1 MIKTQL
7 LFALREMR
15 RMKIK
20 LLVLL
25 IQYTL
30 TIIVMVYLIGG
41 LNAVVHVSKEAKRI
55 SDIGNVY
62 YLKDYTPNE
71 KIQKLFNGGSNSKSK
86 LKQINNMIYN
96 ENLKSFPII
105 GSRINMNP
113 SSLKKMNNLE
123 LDKRTGQYVIDAVQT
138 TDIFFD
144 FFNLRFK
151 DDIVPNY
158 KKMFSNSQITPV
170 IVGFDFSKEY
180 KVGDVFNDSYDN
192 QYVVSGILDKNM
204 SYIKVRADRNFINLD
219 NRIIIMANPKNVNS
233 ADYSR
238 PPLHH
243 ACMNGHLEVAMHL
256 ISIGAEV
263 NLADMRGYYPIHHAA
278 ISGNLQLFMLLV
290 KAGARI
296 DQKTA
301 APTNDKLLADD
312 QTRRVFAQA
321 GLDDPNPNDE
331 QQPIHT
337 AANYGSLSI
346 CQYLIKS
353 KIDPEVK
360 DKNGNPPLYYATD
373 TRMKWFPS
381 KANVIRLFDPKGILE
396 KEFNTL
402 GEEER
407 KFQEE
412 LPRFKFESLE
422 ANKKYKKIVEDSKNF
437 VRTNGVY
444 IRIIVDSNS
453 KNAHCLEFTKDGK
466 AQFGILRGSDDPQM
480 VKRAFRTN
488 PHNAYPGSYNLTG
501 EILDDLKVHLDVP
514 EETYKTLSGK
524 ANGERLV
531 FRPSFFDGGEGYGSY
546 GGEFK
551 FYPD

>member
-71 KIQKLFNGGSNSKSK
+71 KIQNLFNGGSNSKSK

-180 KVGDVFNDSYDN
+180 KVGDVFKNSNDN

-219 NRIIIMANPKNVNS
+219 NRIIIMANPKNVTETIEYDSLICNAYIITS
-233 ADYSR
+233 DTTKIKKIINTAAKLDTYNFFIGDMQKQFKYVLHDYS
-238 PPLHH
+238 
-243 ACMNGHLEVAMHL
+243 VL
-256 ISIGAEV
+256 IQFQSFVVI
-263 NLADMRGYYPIHHAA
+263 
-278 ISGNLQLFMLLV
+278 MLL
-290 KAGARI
+290 
-296 DQKTA
+296 
-301 APTNDKLLADD
+301 
-312 QTRRVFAQA
+312 
-321 GLDDPNPNDE
+321 
-331 QQPIHT
+331 
-337 AANYGSLSI
+337 
-346 CQYLIKS
+346 
-353 KIDPEVK
+353 
-360 DKNGNPPLYYATD
+360 
-373 TRMKWFPS
+373 
-381 KANVIRLFDPKGILE
+381 LF
-396 KEFNTL
+396 
-402 GEEER
+402 
-407 KFQEE
+407 
-412 LPRFKFESLE
+412 
-422 ANKKYKKIVEDSKNF
+422 VVMNF
-437 VRTNGVY
+437 
-444 IRIIVDSNS
+444 
-453 KNAHCLEFTKDGK
+453 
-466 AQFGILRGSDDPQM
+466 
-480 VKRAFRTN
+480 
-488 PHNAYPGSYNLTG
+488 
-501 EILDDLKVHLDVP
+501 
-514 EETYKTLSGK
+514 TLSLIQYYRQNIFEIGIHLMSGATK
-524 ANGERLV
+524 ADIFLRTV
-531 FRPSFFDGGEGYGSY
+531 FRIAPIFIISTVVMFLTHKINSETITALVISLIYSFVLCIISLYLLSGVQINSVLRSY
-546 GGEFK
+546 RDE
-551 FYPD
+551 